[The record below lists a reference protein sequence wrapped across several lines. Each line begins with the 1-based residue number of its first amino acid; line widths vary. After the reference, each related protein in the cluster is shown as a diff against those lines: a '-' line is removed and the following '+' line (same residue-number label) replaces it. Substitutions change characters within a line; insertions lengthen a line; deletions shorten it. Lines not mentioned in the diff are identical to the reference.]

1 MDFKSACE
9 ILELDLESMKI
20 NNITLDYL
28 KKKYHKLA
36 LQYHPDKNGNTNDSN
51 VKFQQINEAYTYL
64 SREIKILNFENID
77 STNNDNNNEYSFM
90 AEENTSY
97 NNFLNIFLDGILKGK
112 YTEFLSLLIK
122 DIVNGYKKITLKLFD
137 ELDKEKILLIYNFL
151 FKYKN
156 ILYINDE
163 ILEKIKK
170 IILEKYKDIQIYI
183 LNPTIN
189 DMFSNNVYKLDIK
202 GEIYFVPL
210 WHSELYFDDMSNIDE
225 FENVNKRDNIIVK
238 CVPDLSENVT
248 IDEYNNIHI
257 FLKILFTFSL
267 FNQNIITFYLGE
279 KRFDVPIYDLNFKKN
294 QSYIFHK
301 QGISKIIDNDIYNID
316 EKSDIIV
323 KLCFYE

>member
-9 ILELDLESMKI
+9 ILELDLQQI
-20 NNITLDYL
+20 NNITLEYL

-36 LQYHPDKNGNTNDSN
+36 LQYHPDKNGNTNESK
-51 VKFQQINEAYTYL
+51 VKFQQINEAYNYL
-64 SREIKILNFENID
+64 SREIKNLSFENND
-77 STNNDNNNEYSFM
+77 SNNNEYSFM
-90 AEENTSY
+90 TEENTSY

-137 ELDKEKILLIYNFL
+137 ELDKENILIIYNFL

-163 ILEKIKK
+163 ILEKIRK
-170 IILEKYKDIQIYI
+170 IIIEKYKDIQIYV
-183 LNPTIN
+183 LNPTIS

-202 GEIYFVPL
+202 GEKYFVPL
-210 WHSELYFDDMSNIDE
+210 WHNELYFDDMSNISANEDGIE
-225 FENVNKRDNIIVK
+225 RDNIIVK
-238 CVPDLSENVT
+238 CIPELPENIT

-257 FLKILFTFSL
+257 FLKVLFTFSL
-267 FNQNIITFYLGE
+267 VDQNIISFYLGE
-279 KRFDVPIYDLNFKKN
+279 KRFDIPINDLYIKKT
-294 QSYIFHK
+294 QSYVFHK
-301 QGISKIIDNDIYNID
+301 QGISKINENDIYNID